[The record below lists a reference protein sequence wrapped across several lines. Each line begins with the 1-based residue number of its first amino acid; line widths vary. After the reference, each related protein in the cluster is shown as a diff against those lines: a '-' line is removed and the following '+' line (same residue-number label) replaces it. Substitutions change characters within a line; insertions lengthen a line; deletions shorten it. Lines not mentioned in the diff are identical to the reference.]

1 MKRKTFGKRKSR
13 MKRMGGRVKPSY
25 KTTNLDLLK
34 QAEVEYKRAQKSA
47 PQSLNLPKNL
57 GN

>member
-1 MKRKTFGKRKSR
+1 VRTKTFGKRKSR

-25 KTTNLDLLK
+25 KTTNLDLRK
-34 QAEVEYKRAQKSA
+34 QASVEYKRSRKSA
-47 PQSLNLPKNL
+47 PQSINLRQNL

>member
-1 MKRKTFGKRKSR
+1 

-25 KTTNLDLLK
+25 KTTNLDLRK
-34 QAEVEYKRAQKSA
+34 QASVEYKRSRKSA
-47 PQSLNLPKNL
+47 PQSINLRQNL